1 MATMFELTA
10 TLRQLLELAGSDD
23 PDEQQAFADT
33 LEAVSGEIGV
43 KADSYKYVMDQLEG
57 QAQKCKEA
65 AQYLS
70 DKAARI
76 AENEKR
82 IKETIMQVIEQMPAD
97 AKGKKCIQG
106 DTYKFT
112 IVKNGGKQ
120 PMKVD
125 GDVPDNYMKI
135 IFTPD
140 NDKIRKELEAGKPL
154 PFAHLEER
162 GVHLN
167 VR

>member
-1 MATMFELTA
+1 MATMLELTA

-23 PDEQQAFADT
+23 HDEQQAFADT

-76 AENEKR
+76 SENEKR

-120 PMKVD
+120 PMTID
-125 GDVPDNYMKI
+125 GDVPDDYMKVV
-135 IFTPD
+135 FEPD
-140 NDKIRKELEAGKPL
+140 TDRIRKDLEAGQPL

-162 GVHLN
+162 GTHLLIK
-167 VR
+167 